1 MFFAIDERLE
11 FSEVIKQ
18 VIAHGYS
25 RIPVY
30 KENIDQITGV
40 LYSGPTAA

>member
-18 VIAHGYS
+18 VIAHGYPEFLF
-25 RIPVY
+25 I
-30 KENIDQITGV
+30 KKT
-40 LYSGPTAA
+40 